1 LAIPSAL
8 KRWRQSEK
16 RRLRN
21 KAAKAEVKT
30 YRKRVLAAVEEKKKD
45 EAAIELKKVISL
57 YDKAA
62 GKGIIKRNNAARSK
76 SRLAAKVNS
85 LK

>member
-1 LAIPSAL
+1 LAIPAAL

-16 RRLRN
+16 RRLKN
-21 KAAKAEVKT
+21 KATKAEVKT
-30 YRKRVLAAVEEKKKD
+30 YSKKVLAAVEGKKKD
-45 EAAIELKKVISL
+45 EAVVELKKVISL

-62 GKGIIKRNNAARSK
+62 RKGIIKSNNAARSK
-76 SRLAAKVNS
+76 SRLTAKVNA

>member
-1 LAIPSAL
+1 MAIPSAL

-21 KAAKAEVKT
+21 KATKAAIKT
-30 YRKRVLAAVEEKKKD
+30 QRKKVLAAIEAKKKD
-45 EAAIELKKVISL
+45 EAVAELKKVMSL
-57 YDKAA
+57 YDRAA
-62 GKGIIKRNNAARSK
+62 RKGIIKPNNASRSK

>member
-1 LAIPSAL
+1 MAIPAAL

-16 RRLRN
+16 RRLKN
-21 KAAKAEVKT
+21 KATKAEIKS
-30 YRKRVLAAVEEKKKD
+30 YRKRVLAAVESRKKD
-45 EAAIELKKVISL
+45 EAAAELKKVISL

-62 GKGIIKRNNAARSK
+62 RKRIIKPNNAARSK

>member
-1 LAIPSAL
+1 MAIPSAL

-21 KAAKAEVKT
+21 KATKAEIKT
-30 YRKRVLAAVEEKKKD
+30 HRKKVLAAIEAKKKD
-45 EAAIELKKVISL
+45 EAVAELKKVISL
-57 YDKAA
+57 YDRAA
-62 GKGIIKRNNAARSK
+62 RKGIVKPNNASRSK

>member
-1 LAIPSAL
+1 MAIPAAL

-16 RRLRN
+16 RRLKN
-21 KAAKAEVKT
+21 KATKAEIKS
-30 YRKRVLAAVEEKKKD
+30 YRKRVLAAVESRKKD
-45 EAAIELKKVISL
+45 EATAELKKVISL

-62 GKGIIKRNNAARSK
+62 RKGIVKPNNAARSK

>member
-1 LAIPSAL
+1 MAIPAAL
-8 KRWRQSEK
+8 KRLRQSEK

-21 KAAKAEVKT
+21 KDTKSEIKT
-30 YRKRVLAAVEEKKKD
+30 YRKKVLTAIEAKNKEEAAVQ
-45 EAAIELKKVISL
+45 LKKVITL
-57 YDKAA
+57 YDRAA
-62 GKGIIKRNNAARSK
+62 RKGIIKPNNAARSK

>member
-1 LAIPSAL
+1 MAIKAAL

-16 RRLRN
+16 RRLKN
-21 KAAKAEVKT
+21 KDLKSEIKT
-30 YRKRVLAAVEEKKKD
+30 YRKKVLSALESKSKE
-45 EAAIELKKVISL
+45 EAAKQLKKVISL

-62 GKGIIKRNNAARSK
+62 RKRIIKPNNAARSK
-76 SRLAAKVNS
+76 SRLSIKVNA